1 MAESYYVD
9 VAAVNAAVA
18 GIRETADAVS
28 VTRVRQLAAP
38 AQAYGHPGLAQ
49 AVADFCVRWDAGVEH
64 LRTDVKEIVTR
75 LHEGAAGY
83 ELAELQASSDVR
95 STRQG
100 ATPR

>member
-1 MAESYYVD
+1 MGESYYVD

-18 GIRETADAVS
+18 GISETAQAVS
-28 VTRVRQLAAP
+28 VTRVRRLGAS
-38 AQAYGHPGLAQ
+38 AQAYGHAGLAH
-49 AVADFCVRWDAGVEH
+49 AVAEFCVRWDAGVEH

-83 ELAELQASSDVR
+83 ELAERQASSDVR
-95 STRQG
+95 STRRG